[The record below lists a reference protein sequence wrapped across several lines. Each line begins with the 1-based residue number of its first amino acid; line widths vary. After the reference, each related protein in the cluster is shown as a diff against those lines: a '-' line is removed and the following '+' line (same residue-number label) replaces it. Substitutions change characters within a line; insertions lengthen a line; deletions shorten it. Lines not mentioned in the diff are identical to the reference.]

1 VTLLLSFLAAAAAQP
16 ALAADPSIQGRW
28 WNSDASV
35 AVDVEPCGNVL
46 CGTVVHAEQR
56 AELDARKGGFP
67 HMVGL
72 RVMRDFQHV
81 GAGRWK
87 GTVLVPE
94 RHAIVRSTISRIDAG
109 HLKVEGCILGI
120 ICSHEIWRRTR

>member
-1 VTLLLSFLAAAAAQP
+1 MTLLLSLLAAASHP
-16 ALAADPSIQGRW
+16 ALAPDPSIQGRW

-35 AVDVEPCGNVL
+35 AVDVQPCGALL

-72 RVMRDFQHV
+72 QVMREFQHV
-81 GAGRWK
+81 GPGKWK

-94 RHAIVRSTISRIDAG
+94 RHATVRSTITRIDAG
-109 HLKVEGCILGI
+109 HMKVEGCILGI
-120 ICSHEIWRRTR
+120 ICSHEIWRRAR